1 MARMTLDK
9 GFSVDR
15 KRALVQMSADGKP
28 LAHMI
33 FDGAALEAQIRDLA
47 RFRSEVREPV
57 PNAPQPDTPMDV
69 ERAPE
74 WRVPKKNAVSDDDVL
89 LALRNAGFGWMAF
102 LLEPDN
108 ARMLADALTERA
120 DQSHDPEATGG

>member
-15 KRALVQMSADGKP
+15 RRALIQMSADGKP

-47 RFRSEVREPV
+47 LFRSNILEPV
-57 PNAPQPDTPMDV
+57 PEDLDPDTDIEVQRSPAWRIPDV
-69 ERAPE
+69 HSG
-74 WRVPKKNAVSDDDVL
+74 PKQDVM
-89 LALRNAGFGWMAF
+89 LALRHTGFGWLAF
-102 LLEPDN
+102 MLEPDRARALGEALIAN
-108 ARMLADALTERA
+108 ADGVTDNL
-120 DQSHDPEATGG
+120 